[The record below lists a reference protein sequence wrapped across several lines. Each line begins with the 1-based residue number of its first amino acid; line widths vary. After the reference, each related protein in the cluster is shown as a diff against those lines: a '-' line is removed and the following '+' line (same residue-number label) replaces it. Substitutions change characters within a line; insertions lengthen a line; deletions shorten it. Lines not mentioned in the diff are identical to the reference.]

1 MIKKE
6 LLIGFSRKYFQETFP
21 DTISRISLEWERNK
35 EQIQKE
41 YRSIF
46 DQLFRQCL
54 NMQKEG
60 KKGKIKYLNI
70 FYLHSS
76 LITETYE
83 LQIELFDHNFY
94 KDRQSCY
101 RNWTPEFLI
110 KYLKEDLLRFQK
122 KAENE
127 IIQFDYSDFY
137 KVRKRYYAMF
147 LVVIGEFFRK
157 EIESVTLLASYQ
169 NMEKD
174 TDIQI
179 IYGGYLDEG
188 ILIWPKGEDV

>member
-21 DTISRISLEWERNK
+21 DTISQISLEWERNK

-83 LQIELFDHNFY
+83 LQIGLFDHNFY
-94 KDRQSCY
+94 KDRSH
-101 RNWTPEFLI
+101 
-110 KYLKEDLLRFQK
+110 
-122 KAENE
+122 
-127 IIQFDYSDFY
+127 
-137 KVRKRYYAMF
+137 
-147 LVVIGEFFRK
+147 VIETGHLNF
-157 EIESVTLLASYQ
+157 
-169 NMEKD
+169 
-174 TDIQI
+174 
-179 IYGGYLDEG
+179 
-188 ILIWPKGEDV
+188 

>member
-46 DQLFRQCL
+46 EQLFRQCL
-54 NMQKEG
+54 NMQREG

-76 LITETYE
+76 LNTETYE

-122 KAENE
+122 KAEKE
-127 IIQFDYSDFY
+127 IIQFDYSDFC

-147 LVVIGEFFRK
+147 LVIIGEFFRR